1 MKYKGKRTTV
11 KKITQQIR
19 RIRKYV
25 HVKHRDVTL
34 EMVYHFHFGD
44 QRNCTLKSGALHKH
58 NFFYSYFTVQ
68 LNIIGCNS
76 NLLIS
81 PLCPVVSYYAAF
93 GN

>member
-34 EMVYHFHFGD
+34 EMVYYFHFGD
-44 QRNCTLKSGALHKH
+44 QRNCTLKSEALHKL
-58 NFFYSYFTVQ
+58 NFFIHIFTVQ